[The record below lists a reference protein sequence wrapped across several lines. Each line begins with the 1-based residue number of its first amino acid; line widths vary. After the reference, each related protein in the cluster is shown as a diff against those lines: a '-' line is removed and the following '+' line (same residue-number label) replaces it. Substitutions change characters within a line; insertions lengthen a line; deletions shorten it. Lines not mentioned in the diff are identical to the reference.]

1 MEVTA
6 TLGED
11 LLLLSIRPDQGSI
24 ATLHQI
30 DYGLMG
36 AELARRAASG
46 RIDIA
51 DNRIVVQDSA
61 ATGDAELDAAVQA
74 AIAASAAA
82 ASNASAG

>member
-1 MEVTA
+1 
-6 TLGED
+6 
-11 LLLLSIRPDQGSI
+11 
-24 ATLHQI
+24 
-30 DYGLMG
+30 MG